1 MADRSE
7 GLSATGTIVT
17 GVSRNSVPAAFEG
30 VLRAAIEEFDAHPE
44 RRASASLHLY
54 GSVATG
60 QARPGS
66 SDVDLL
72 TVGLPEHA
80 ASEVGGMLTD
90 RFAPLCRSVDIA
102 AGPASGLEGETDEVY
117 GNRVFLR
124 HYCLLLAGPDP
135 VDRTSEFEG
144 DRRAA
149 RGFNGDIAR
158 HLDRWRMGLAAGAE
172 PAALARTVSRKTLLA
187 VAGLVSVHDHTWT
200 TDRVGA
206 ATRWSE
212 IDPVVARGVETLV
225 AWMDAGSGATNDQ
238 IGDALDGP
246 VGAIVAAFERTIGL
260 WE

>member
-1 MADRSE
+1 MADPSE
-7 GLSATGTIVT
+7 GLSPTGTIVT
-17 GVSRNSVPAAFEG
+17 GVSRHAVPAAFEG

-44 RRASASLHLY
+44 RRPSASLHLY

-60 QARPGS
+60 QARAAS

-90 RFAPLCRSVDIA
+90 RFASVCRSVDIA
-102 AGPASGLEGETDEVY
+102 AGPASGLVGEADEAY

-135 VDRTSEFEG
+135 VDRSVEYPG

-158 HLDRWRMGLAAGAE
+158 QLDRWRTELEGDAE
-172 PAALARTVSRKTLLA
+172 PAALARTISRKSLLA
-187 VAGLVSVHDHTWT
+187 VAGLVSVHDNTWT

-206 ATRWSE
+206 ATRWSA
-212 IDPVVARGVETLV
+212 IDPVVASGLETL
-225 AWMDAGSGATNDQ
+225 AGWMDAGSGATSDQ
-238 IGDALDGP
+238 IGTALDGP
-246 VGAIVAAFERTIGL
+246 VSAIVAAFERTIGL
-260 WE
+260 WD